1 MTAKSP
7 RTILTAL
14 VLLLA
19 VVQAGTLVTPYV
31 YASQV
36 TSAAPTMWHTQQD
49 YLSVRM
55 VGGSDWARAAVIR
68 AMNEWNTQQEA
79 FIQKYYPNET
89 YSLPNSCVTNTTVAC
104 VQGVEASSSMTNSYV
119 FYEDESTAT
128 PMVTVLFSPVHS
140 QQAAAIERAGSELAV
155 TGFDGTKFTI
165 SVLSALTDV
174 PDNATSSEVLYRVM
188 VHEFGHV
195 MGLGHIFDGKDIMD
209 GDAYFIFNLSKK
221 SYISTVD
228 LYAIHYL
235 AELGSGKLKPYSFIP
250 LPTTI
255 PYQLI
260 DVDQ

>member
-1 MTAKSP
+1 MTVKSP
-7 RTILTAL
+7 RAILTAF

-31 YASQV
+31 IASQV

-55 VGGSDWARAAVIR
+55 VGGSDWAHAAVIR

-89 YSLPNSCVTNTTVAC
+89 YSLPNSCVTNTTVGC
-104 VQGVEASSSMTNSYV
+104 IQSVEASSSMTNSYV
-119 FYEDESTAT
+119 FYEDENTAT

-140 QQAAAIERAGSELAV
+140 QQVAAIEHASSELAV
-155 TGFDGTKFTI
+155 TGFDGNKFTI
-165 SVLSALTDV
+165 SVLSALTNV
-174 PDNATSSEVLYRVM
+174 PDNETSSEVLYRIM

-195 MGLGHIFDGKDIMD
+195 MGLGHIFDGRDIMD
-209 GDAYFIFNLSKK
+209 GDAYFILNLSKK
-221 SYISTVD
+221 SFISTVD

-235 AELGSGKLKPYSFIP
+235 AELGSGTLKPYSFIP
-250 LPTTI
+250 LPTAI

>member
-1 MTAKSP
+1 MPAKSA
-7 RTILTAL
+7 RTILTGL

-19 VVQAGTLVTPYV
+19 VVQAGTLVTPHV
-31 YASQV
+31 SASQV

-55 VGGSDWARAAVIR
+55 VGGSDWARASVIR

-89 YSLPNSCVTNTTVAC
+89 YSLPNSCATSTTVAC
-104 VQGVEASSSMTNSYV
+104 VQSVEASSSTTNSYV
-119 FYEDESTAT
+119 FYEDENTAT
-128 PMVTVLFSPVHS
+128 PMVTVIFSPVHS
-140 QQAAAIERAGSELAV
+140 EQVAAIEHASSELAV
-155 TGFDGTKFTI
+155 TGFDGSKFTI
-165 SVLSALTDV
+165 SVLSALTNV
-174 PDNATSSEVLYRVM
+174 PDNETSSEVLYRVM
-188 VHEFGHV
+188 LHEFGHV

-228 LYAIHYL
+228 LYAVHYL
-235 AELGSGKLKPYSFIP
+235 AELGSGQLKPYSFIP
-250 LPTTI
+250 LPNAI
-255 PYQLI
+255 PYTLI

>member
-1 MTAKSP
+1 MTAKSA
-7 RTILTAL
+7 RTILTTV

-31 YASQV
+31 NASQE

-49 YLSVRM
+49 YLSVRL

-104 VQGVEASSSMTNSYV
+104 IQSVEASSMTNSYV
-119 FYEDESTAT
+119 FYEDENTAT
-128 PMVTVLFSPVHS
+128 PLVTVLFSPVHS
-140 QQAAAIERAGSELAV
+140 QQVAAIEQASSELAV

-165 SVLSALTDV
+165 SVLSALTNV

-235 AELGSGKLKPYSFIP
+235 AELGSGELKPYSFIP
-250 LPTTI
+250 LPTAI

-260 DVDQ
+260 DIDQ